1 MKDGKW
7 IYLNMLVGRLWLAV
21 RDAIEA
27 HQAEALIDIDRHSIE
42 WYRAKHNNRKNYA
55 GHPSEKHFQN
65 ADMWVVFSRLSD
77 KDKLKLYS
85 VYPSFKMRICF
96 KNNTTN
102 VLMLTEVDLSW
113 SDRQRM
119 VELEDYMK
127 A

>member
-21 RDAIEA
+21 RQAIRA
-27 HQAEALIDIDRHSIE
+27 HQAEVLLDIDRNSID
-42 WYRAKHNNRKNYA
+42 WYQAIHNRTDYT
-55 GHPSEKHFQN
+55 GHPSKKHFEN
-65 ADMWVVFSRLSD
+65 ADMWVLFSRLSD

-96 KNNTTN
+96 KNNTPN

-127 A
+127 E